1 MANDPIIK
9 AEHLTFC
16 YPDEPAGHPP
26 VLDDISLEIE
36 AGSFVAILGHN
47 GSGKSTF
54 AKHINALLTPTA
66 GKLWVDGLDTG
77 DPENLLNIRGKVGMV
92 FQNPDNQIVASVVEE
107 DVAFGPENLGVPP
120 AEIRQRVDQAL
131 KMVGMYDLREHSP
144 HLLSGGQKQRVA
156 IAGIIAMMP
165 RCIVL
170 DEATAML
177 DPVGRRETVETI
189 RTLNEQYGITVL
201 LITHHMDEAAQAQRL
216 IVMAGGHIIDD
227 GPPAQVFQHV
237 DTLRSAGS
245 GRAGDGRPALCAE
258 TRGVRRPPGRHQRR
272 GLCTSLGGPA
282 EKTAPFGRRVT
293 PLEPIISL
301 KQLTHI
307 YSPNTPFEQR
317 ALDRIDLDIHP
328 GEYLGII
335 GRTGSGKSTLI
346 QHLNGLAKPTSG
358 QVLFE
363 GQDIWADKALTHS
376 IRFQVGLV
384 FQYPEYQLFEET
396 VYRDI
401 AFGPKNM
408 KLDEAEIDRRVR
420 RAAEFAGLKEDVLE
434 RSPFELSGGQKRRV
448 AIAGVIAMEPKV
460 LVLDEPT
467 AGLDPAGAA
476 SILANIEA
484 YRQANHATIVI
495 VSHSMEDVAR
505 LADRLV
511 VVSHGTLPYI
521 GTPREVFSHG
531 AALEELGLGVPAMN
545 RVFSRVRA
553 MGVDIDPAVYTV
565 EQAKAAFLAAW
576 RKRKEG
582 K

>member
-1 MANDPIIK
+1 MAEIK
-9 AEHLTFC
+9 TERLCHVYSVGTPFEKAAIEGIDLTL
-16 YPDEPAGHPP
+16 PQGQLIGVIGHT
-26 VLDDISLEIE
+26 
-36 AGSFVAILGHN
+36 

-54 AKHINALLTPTA
+54 
-66 GKLWVDGLDTG
+66 
-77 DPENLLNIRGKVGMV
+77 
-92 FQNPDNQIVASVVEE
+92 
-107 DVAFGPENLGVPP
+107 
-120 AEIRQRVDQAL
+120 
-131 KMVGMYDLREHSP
+131 
-144 HLLSGGQKQRVA
+144 
-156 IAGIIAMMP
+156 
-165 RCIVL
+165 
-170 DEATAML
+170 
-177 DPVGRRETVETI
+177 
-189 RTLNEQYGITVL
+189 
-201 LITHHMDEAAQAQRL
+201 
-216 IVMAGGHIIDD
+216 
-227 GPPAQVFQHV
+227 
-237 DTLRSAGS
+237 
-245 GRAGDGRPALCAE
+245 
-258 TRGVRRPPGRHQRR
+258 
-272 GLCTSLGGPA
+272 
-282 EKTAPFGRRVT
+282 
-293 PLEPIISL
+293 
-301 KQLTHI
+301 
-307 YSPNTPFEQR
+307 
-317 ALDRIDLDIHP
+317 
-328 GEYLGII
+328 
-335 GRTGSGKSTLI
+335 I
-346 QHLNGLAKPTSG
+346 QHLNALLQPTSG
-358 QVLFE
+358 AVLCGGE
-363 GQDIWADKALTHS
+363 DINKDKFTRKA
-376 IRFQVGLV
+376 IRFKVGLV